1 LRSGDAR
8 WGRQRAVDLLE
19 ILDDVR
25 VGAAPVADGEAQA
38 GGGEQEQQHEQLA
51 AGVEGHG
58 PTIPPRRPRD

>member
-8 WGRQRAVDLLE
+8 RRCRRAVDLLE

-38 GGGEQEQQHEQLA
+38 GGGEQEQQHE
-51 AGVEGHG
+51 
-58 PTIPPRRPRD
+58 